1 VTEPSVSTTTSDCP
15 CCQGSG
21 QIRAGLTCPSCWH
34 WLMNMGEIAEANNVS
49 LSIVRRW
56 VSAGYLKPVE
66 LPLLTR
72 RKLFRRDDVLAFVAS
87 CPTAVDDGQRTQ
99 DEIAADARSR
109 EIAQNDEDGFDDY
122 TGDNLPIVVRA
133 GGIIDVIE
141 NRCNITTEDAEFE
154 RAMRSE
160 RDRELRAAGVDMERL
175 AKLEGAHDA
184 MLQQRADVWTRQ
196 QGRDE
201 NDGAVWRLLARREA
215 ILTKRIDA
223 THAEIVKTRGY

>member
-1 VTEPSVSTTTSDCP
+1 MTEPSVSTTTSDCP

-21 QIRAGLTCPSCWH
+21 QIRAGLTGPSCWH
-34 WLMNMGEIAEANNVS
+34 WLMNMGEIAEASNVS

-87 CPTAVDDGQRTQ
+87 CPTAVDDGQRAQ

-109 EIAQNDEDGFDDY
+109 EVAQDDEAGVDNY
-122 TGDNLPIVVRA
+122 TGDDLPVVIRA
-133 GGIIDVIE
+133 DGIIDVIE
-141 NRCNITTEDAEFE
+141 NPCNITTEDAEFK

-175 AKLEGAHDA
+175 AKIEAAYDD
-184 MLQQRADVWTRQ
+184 MLQQRGIHW
-196 QGRDE
+196 
-201 NDGAVWRLLARREA
+201 GAGDDDSAAVQK
-215 ILTKRIDA
+215 LTAAIDA
-223 THAEIVKTRGY
+223 AHAEIVKVRGY

>member
-1 VTEPSVSTTTSDCP
+1 MTETTGSTTTSDCR
-15 CCQGSG
+15 CCHGSG
-21 QIRAGLTCPSCWH
+21 PIRAGLTCPSCWH

-87 CPTAVDDGQRTQ
+87 CPTAVDDGRRTQ
-99 DEIAADARSR
+99 DEIAQD
-109 EIAQNDEDGFDDY
+109 DEDGFDNY
-122 TGDNLPIVVRA
+122 TGDDLPIVVRA
-133 GGIIDVIE
+133 DGIIDVIE
-141 NRCNITTEDAEFE
+141 NPCNITTEDAEFE

-160 RDRELRAAGVDMERL
+160 RDRELRAAGVDMDRL
-175 AKLEGAHDA
+175 AKLEGAYDT
-184 MLQQRADVWTRQ
+184 MLQQRGVHWGAGDV
-196 QGRDE
+196 DSE
-201 NDGAVWRLLARREA
+201 AVKS
-215 ILTKRIDA
+215 LTAAIDA

>member
-1 VTEPSVSTTTSDCP
+1 MTETTASATTSDCR
-15 CCQGSG
+15 CCHGSDP
-21 QIRAGLTCPSCWH
+21 IRAGLTCPSCWH

-87 CPTAVDDGQRTQ
+87 CPTAVDDGQRAQ
-99 DEIAADARSR
+99 DEIAEDARSR
-109 EIAQNDEDGFDDY
+109 EIAQDDEDGFDNY
-122 TGDNLPIVVRA
+122 TGDDLPIVVRA
-133 GGIIDVIE
+133 DGIIDVIE
-141 NRCNITTEDAEFE
+141 NPCNITTDDAEFD

-175 AKLEGAHDA
+175 AKIEAAYDD
-184 MLQQRADVWTRQ
+184 MLQQRGIHW
-196 QGRDE
+196 
-201 NDGAVWRLLARREA
+201 GAGDDDSAAVQK
-215 ILTKRIDA
+215 LTAAIDA
-223 THAEIVKTRGY
+223 AHAEIVKTRGY